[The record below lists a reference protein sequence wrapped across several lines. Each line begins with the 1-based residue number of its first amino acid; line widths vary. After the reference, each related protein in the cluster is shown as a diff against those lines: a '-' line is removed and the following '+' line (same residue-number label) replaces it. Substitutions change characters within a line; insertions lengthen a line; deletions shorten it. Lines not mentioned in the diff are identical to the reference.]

1 MEPNKPLQISFEGL
15 TYSVKVPAKRAVGSS
30 GNPLLRM
37 LKWPFTK
44 PEFDDKVILRQLNG
58 SFRPGRVTAIL
69 GPSGS
74 GKTTLLNLLAGQIST
89 GTTSGDIWVNGRR
102 VSGASMRQLA
112 GYVNQDDVILPTM
125 TVEEAIEMSIILRPP
140 PIASQ
145 SRGPSPMASVLGDRD
160 VSAEVDVNVATGND
174 QLPLPVTTGRSNGET
189 QGAGGRSTPPKKV
202 AASVAAA
209 RKAEIKAHHQAR
221 CSHAISLFGLEKCR
235 GTAVGDSSSKGISGG
250 EKKRTAIAMEWVT
263 EAPVLFLD
271 EPTSGLDAHSALMV
285 ARQLKDIADAG
296 RTVVTVLHQ
305 PSSDMFEIIDDIL
318 ILFEGRIV
326 YLGERASLV
335 GYLERLGYP
344 CGMYT
349 NPADHVF
356 NAVLFE
362 GAVVAKGMSDS
373 QRVEQRAEHL
383 LTTWQSSPEAATMQA
398 LIANPELTAIDKTQF
413 RQTSPPLTQLR
424 YLIKRAGRNAVR
436 NRLVIKVRLIQSAFF
451 GLLIGCIFLN
461 TDDKAVPVQRQNY
474 SGAMFFSC
482 MTQFLLTILAV
493 VNVFTGERLVFFREW
508 QAAYYGLP
516 AYFAAK
522 NIIELP
528 IQIISPIIY
537 SAISY
542 WLLGFQHDGVKFI
555 LFTVIAITLSVCGF
569 TCGFLLGASFKTL
582 SAVLAALP
590 AMFLPFM
597 LFGGLLVNTGNS
609 TVWLRWIQW
618 ISPIKYGYSAMMK
631 NQFEGYVVDGKPIGD
646 EYLDE
651 VQLGSFSIGVDIIF
665 VLGISLLAWVLSYV
679 ALAYLT
685 QKGRGDSAKSSTKKS
700 QAELLGQPDA
710 RFTKVTEKK
719 SHVATLAATEERQ
732 KPMLNL
738 SLE

>member
-1 MEPNKPLQISFEGL
+1 METSKPLQISFEGL
-15 TYSVKVPAKRAVGSS
+15 TYSVKVPVKNTPAPS
-30 GNPLLRM
+30 GNVLM
-37 LKWPFTK
+37 QALKRPFTK
-44 PEFDDKVILRQLNG
+44 ALYDDKVILQQLSG
-58 SFRPGRVTAIL
+58 TFRPGRVTAIL

-74 GKTTLLNLLAGQIST
+74 GKTTLLNLLAGQLST

-125 TVEEAIEMSIILRPP
+125 TVEEAIEMSIVLRPP

-145 SRGPSPMASVLGDRD
+145 SRVPTPMSSVHGERGGLTAGI
-160 VSAEVDVNVATGND
+160 DVNVATSGSD
-174 QLPLPVTTGRSNGET
+174 QLPLPATTNVSKNRQS
-189 QGAGGRSTPPKKV
+189 AM
-202 AASVAAA
+202 
-209 RKAEIKAHHQAR
+209 RKAQIQAEHRAR
-221 CSHAISLFGLEKCR
+221 CTHAIAQFGLEKCR

-285 ARQLKDIADAG
+285 ARQLKEIAQAG
-296 RTVVTVLHQ
+296 RTVVAVLHQ
-305 PSSDMFEIIDDIL
+305 PSSDMFETIDDIL
-318 ILFEGRIV
+318 VLFEGRIV

-344 CGMYT
+344 CGIYT

-362 GAVVAKGMSDS
+362 GVSSSSSKSMGSGAWAV
-373 QRVEQRAEHL
+373 QRAENL
-383 LTTWQSSPEAATMQA
+383 LAAWRGSAEAVAMQA
-398 LIANPELTAIDKTQF
+398 LVASPELAAIDRTQF
-413 RQTSPPLTQLR
+413 RQTSPVMTQLQ
-424 YLIKRAGRNAVR
+424 YLVKRAGRNAVR
-436 NRLVIKVRLIQSAFF
+436 NRLVIKVRLLQSAFF

-461 TDDKAVPVQRQNY
+461 TDEKAVAVQRQNY
-474 SGAMFFSC
+474 SGALFFTC
-482 MTQFLLTILAV
+482 MSQFLLTILAV

-522 NIIELP
+522 NIVELP
-528 IQIISPIIY
+528 IQVISPILY
-537 SAISY
+537 SAICY
-542 WLLGFQHDGVKFI
+542 WLLGFQHDGIKFV
-555 LFTVIAITLSVCGF
+555 LFTVVAISLSLCGF
-569 TCGFLLGASFKTL
+569 ACGFLLGASFKTL

-590 AMFLPFM
+590 VMFLPFM

-631 NQFEGYVVDGKPIGD
+631 NQFAGYIVDGKSVGD

-651 VQLGSFSIGVDIIF
+651 VQLGSFSVGVNIVF
-665 VLGISLLAWVLSYV
+665 VLAMSLLAWGLSYV
-679 ALAYLT
+679 ALSYLT
-685 QKGRGDSAKSSTKKS
+685 RKMRGDFAQFSKADPH
-700 QAELLGQPDA
+700 AELLGPPDA
-710 RFTKVTEKK
+710 RFTKVLEKP
-719 SHVATLAATEERQ
+719 SHVATLTAVEERP
-732 KPMLNL
+732 KPVLSL

>member
-1 MEPNKPLQISFEGL
+1 MGPSRPLQISFEGL
-15 TYSVKVPAKRAVGSS
+15 TYSVKVPAKNAAGPC
-30 GNPLLRM
+30 GNPLLRA
-37 LKWPFTK
+37 LKSPFTK
-44 PEFDDKVILRQLNG
+44 PEFDDKVILRQLSG

-102 VSGASMRQLA
+102 TSGASMRQLA

-125 TVEEAIEMSIILRPP
+125 TVEEAIEMSIVLRPP

-145 SRGPSPMASVLGDRD
+145 SRGPTPMSSMQGESGLTVEL
-160 VSAEVDVNVATGND
+160 EVNVAANGDGN
-174 QLPLPVTTGRSNGET
+174 QLPLPVTTN
-189 QGAGGRSTPPKKV
+189 RSTPPKKDDT
-202 AASVAAA
+202 AA
-209 RKAEIKAHHQAR
+209 RKAEIKAEHEAR

-235 GTAVGDSSSKGISGG
+235 ATAVGDSASKGISGG
-250 EKKRTAIAMEWVT
+250 ERKRTAIAMEWVT

-285 ARQLKDIADAG
+285 ARQLKDIANAG
-296 RTVVTVLHQ
+296 RTVVAVLHQ

-318 ILFEGRIV
+318 VLFEGRIV
-326 YLGERASLV
+326 YLGERANLI

-344 CGMYT
+344 CGIYT
-349 NPADHVF
+349 NPADHIF

-362 GAVVAKGMSDS
+362 GSNAASKGMGTGMWA
-373 QRVEQRAEHL
+373 VQRAESL
-383 LTTWQSSPEAATMQA
+383 LAAWQSSPEAATMQE
-398 LIANPELTAIDKTQF
+398 LIDSPELAPIDKTQF

-424 YLIKRAGRNAVR
+424 YLIKRSGRNAVR
-436 NRLVIKVRLIQSAFF
+436 NRLIIKVRLIQSAFF
-451 GLLIGCIFLN
+451 GLMIGCIFLN
-461 TDDKAVPVQRQNY
+461 TDDRGVAVQRQNY

-482 MTQFLLTILAV
+482 MSQYLLTILAV
-493 VNVFTGERLVFFREW
+493 VNVFTSERLVFFREW

-537 SAISY
+537 SAVCY

-555 LFTVIAITLSVCGF
+555 LFTVITIVMSLCGF

-582 SAVLAALP
+582 SAVLSALP

-618 ISPIKYGYSAMMK
+618 TSPIKYGYSAMMK
-631 NQFEGYVVDGKPIGD
+631 NQFSGYVVDGNPVGD
-646 EYLDE
+646 QYLDE
-651 VQLGSFSIGVDIIF
+651 VQLGSFSIGVNIVF
-665 VLGISLLAWVLSYV
+665 VIVISLLAWISSYLALSY
-679 ALAYLT
+679 LT
-685 QKGRGDSAKSSTKKS
+685 RKMRGDSAKSNTKKC
-700 QAELLGQPDA
+700 QAELLGSPDA
-710 RFTKVTEKK
+710 RFAKVAEKK
-719 SHVATLAATEERQ
+719 SHAATLAATEEHP
-732 KPMLNL
+732 KPVLNL
-738 SLE
+738 SLD

>member
-1 MEPNKPLQISFEGL
+1 MDANKPLQISFEDL
-15 TYSVKVPAKRAVGSS
+15 TYSVKIPAKSAVGSN
-30 GNPLLRM
+30 GHPLLRA
-37 LKWPFTK
+37 LKSPFTK
-44 PEFDDKVILRQLNG
+44 PEYDDKVILRQLNG

-89 GTTSGDIWVNGRR
+89 GTTSGNIWVNGRLT
-102 VSGASMRQLA
+102 SGASMRQLA

-125 TVEEAIEMSIILRPP
+125 TVEEAIEMSTILRPP
-140 PIASQ
+140 PLASQ
-145 SRGPSPMASVLGDRD
+145 SRAPSPMASIVGEREA
-160 VSAEVDVNVATGND
+160 SAEANAARGAD
-174 QLPLPVTTGRSNGET
+174 QLPLPVTATRPKGEA
-189 QGAGGRSTPPKKV
+189 QGGRSAPPKISAS
-202 AASVAAA
+202 AAAAA
-209 RKAEIKAHHQAR
+209 REAEIKAHNQAR
-221 CSHAISLFGLEKCR
+221 CSHAISLFGLDKCR

-326 YLGERASLV
+326 YLGERANLV
-335 GYLERLGYP
+335 GYLERMGYP

-362 GAVVAKGMSDS
+362 GATVAKGMGDS
-373 QRVEQRAEHL
+373 QRIEQRAQNL
-383 LTTWQSSPEAATMQA
+383 LAAWQGSPEAATMQA
-398 LIANPELTAIDKTQF
+398 LIDSPDLTAIDKTQF
-413 RQTSPPLTQLR
+413 RQTSPPLTQLK
-424 YLIKRAGRNAVR
+424 YLIKRAGRNAIR
-436 NRLVIKVRLIQSAFF
+436 NRLVIKVRLIQSIFF
-451 GLLIGCIFLN
+451 GLLIGLIFLN
-461 TDDKAVPVQRQNY
+461 TDNKSVAVQRQNY

-482 MTQFLLTILAV
+482 VTQFLLTILAV

-522 NIIELP
+522 NIVELP
-528 IQIISPIIY
+528 IQIISPILY
-537 SAISY
+537 AATCY
-542 WLLGFQHDGVKFI
+542 WLLGFQHDGIKFV
-555 LFTVIAITLSVCGF
+555 LFTVVAMSLSVCGF

-618 ISPIKYGYSAMMK
+618 VSPIKYGYSAMMK
-631 NQFEGYVVDGKPIGD
+631 NQFSGYVVDGKPIGD
-646 EYLDE
+646 EYLRE
-651 VQLGSFSIGVDIIF
+651 VQLGSFSIGVNIVF
-665 VLGISLLAWVLSYV
+665 VLGISLLAWVLSYA
-679 ALAYLT
+679 ALAHLT
-685 QKGRGDSAKSSTKKS
+685 KKGRGDSAKYSTKKC
-700 QAELLGQPDA
+700 QAELLGPPDA
-710 RFTKVTEKK
+710 RFTKVAEKP
-719 SHVATLAATEERQ
+719 SHVATLKATEEPQ
-732 KPMLNL
+732 KPMLDL
-738 SLE
+738 SLD

>member
-1 MEPNKPLQISFEGL
+1 MDANKPLQISFEDL
-15 TYSVKVPAKRAVGSS
+15 TYSVKIPAKNAVGSS
-30 GNPLLRM
+30 GHPSLRA
-37 LKWPFTK
+37 LKSPFTK
-44 PEFDDKVILRQLNG
+44 PEYNDKVILRQLNG

-102 VSGASMRQLA
+102 ASGASMRQLA

-125 TVEEAIEMSIILRPP
+125 TVEEAIEMSTILRPP
-140 PIASQ
+140 PLASQ
-145 SRGPSPMASVLGDRD
+145 SRVPSPMASVVGERE
-160 VSAEVDVNVATGND
+160 AFTEANAATGGD
-174 QLPLPVTTGRSNGET
+174 QQLPLPVTASRPKGKA
-189 QGAGGRSTPPKKV
+189 QGGRSAPLEISAS
-202 AASVAAA
+202 AAAAA
-209 RKAEIKAHHQAR
+209 RKAEIKAHNRAR
-221 CSHAISLFGLEKCR
+221 CSHAISLFGLDKCR

-285 ARQLKDIADAG
+285 ARQLKDIANAG

-326 YLGERASLV
+326 YLGERANLV
-335 GYLERLGYP
+335 GYLERMGYP

-362 GAVVAKGMSDS
+362 GDTVTKGMGDS
-373 QRVEQRAEHL
+373 QRMEQRAESL
-383 LTTWQSSPEAATMQA
+383 LAAWQSSPEAATMQA

-413 RQTSPPLTQLR
+413 RQISPPLTQLK

-436 NRLVIKVRLIQSAFF
+436 NRLVIKVRLVQSVFF
-451 GLLIGCIFLN
+451 GLLIGLIFLN
-461 TDDKAVPVQRQNY
+461 TDDKAVAVQRQNY

-482 MTQFLLTILAV
+482 VTQFLLTILAV

-522 NIIELP
+522 NIVELP
-528 IQIISPIIY
+528 IQIISPILY
-537 SAISY
+537 SATCY
-542 WLLGFQHDGVKFI
+542 WLLGFQHDGIKFL
-555 LFTVIAITLSVCGF
+555 LFTVIAMSLSVCGF

-631 NQFEGYVVDGKPIGD
+631 NQFSGYVVDGKPIGD
-646 EYLDE
+646 EYLSE
-651 VQLGSFSIGVDIIF
+651 VQLGSFSIGVNIVF
-665 VLGISLLAWVLSYV
+665 VLGISLLAWVLSYA

-685 QKGRGDSAKSSTKKS
+685 QKRRGDSAKYSTKKS
-700 QAELLGQPDA
+700 QAELLGPPDA
-710 RFTKVTEKK
+710 RFTKVAEKP
-719 SHVATLAATEERQ
+719 SHVATLKATEEPQ
-732 KPMLNL
+732 KPMLDL
-738 SLE
+738 SLD